1 MARPKGKTYTLQV
14 LKEGFERFHK
24 ENGHYPSSLEIDAC
38 PYLCT
43 ARQIQRKF
51 GGLRKIS
58 QLMGIDEIDYA
69 HGEHRKNIWKNVG
82 SLSLDSENLVGKLLK
97 DRYGEI
103 CVHEEKK
110 YGPGRS
116 RLDFFVY
123 AQENFAVEV
132 FNTFTLHGITGN
144 LDVKL
149 KKYANFHLPLFFV
162 ITGGDFTQNEI
173 DKKTSRLNK
182 NKLKPNMR
190 CVSLKTFRDECIAK
204 FAPLVIS
211 VKMGAP

>member
-1 MARPKGKTYTLQV
+1 
-14 LKEGFERFHK
+14 
-24 ENGHYPSSLEIDAC
+24 
-38 PYLCT
+38 
-43 ARQIQRKF
+43 
-51 GGLRKIS
+51 
-58 QLMGIDEIDYA
+58 MGIDEIDYA